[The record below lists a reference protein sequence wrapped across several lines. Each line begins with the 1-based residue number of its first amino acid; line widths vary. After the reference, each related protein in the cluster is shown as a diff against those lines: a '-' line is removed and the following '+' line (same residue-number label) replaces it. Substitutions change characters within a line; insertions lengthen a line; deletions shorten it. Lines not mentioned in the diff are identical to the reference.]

1 MSVPIPQLADKPQH
15 IFIWGMGLMGAS
27 LALRLK
33 EAGHRVSGAVR
44 SSKSQRMLAQMG
56 LTDVRMGDAECI
68 QALEHADILVL
79 GLNLNDCYRVLS
91 LVANHPTLGERL
103 AILDLCSTKVEIMA
117 HVQTHYPHLRFIGTH
132 PMAGKEI
139 QGPNAAERTLYENA
153 SVFITPPQHLH
164 SDAIQGL
171 TRLAQDIWNL
181 AGAHTATIDAV
192 EHDSIMASVSHGL
205 HLNACLVAL
214 LSENGASKNIAL
226 SPAAGSYRDMTR
238 IVQSSG
244 KMWAEIIQS
253 NRQNTS
259 AWLRALAEA
268 ANELATGIDQQSV
281 DVAALF
287 EKAQAVRTRV
297 MRT

>member
-44 SSKSQRMLAQMG
+44 SSKSQQTLTQMG
-56 LTDVRMGDAECI
+56 LTDILMGDTECI

-91 LVANHPTLGERL
+91 LIAAHPTLGERL
-103 AILDLCSTKVEIMA
+103 AILDLCSTKAEIMA
-117 HVQTHYPHLRFIGTH
+117 HVRTYYPHLRFIGTH

-139 QGPNAAERTLYENA
+139 QGPQAAERTLYENA
-153 SVFITPPQHLH
+153 AVFITPPEHLH
-164 SDAIQGL
+164 AAIAQDL
-171 TRLAQDIWNL
+171 TRLAADIWSI
-181 AGAHTATIDAV
+181 AGAHTATINAV
-192 EHDSIMASVSHGL
+192 EHDRMMAAVSHGL
-205 HLNACLVAL
+205 HLNACLIAL
-214 LSENGASKNIAL
+214 LSASGAGKNIDL

-244 KMWAEIIQS
+244 KMWAEIIHS

-259 AWLRALAEA
+259 AWLRALADA
-268 ANELATGIDQQSV
+268 ANELATGIDQQTV
-281 DVAALF
+281 DIAVLF
-287 EKAQAVRTRV
+287 EKAQAVRTQV